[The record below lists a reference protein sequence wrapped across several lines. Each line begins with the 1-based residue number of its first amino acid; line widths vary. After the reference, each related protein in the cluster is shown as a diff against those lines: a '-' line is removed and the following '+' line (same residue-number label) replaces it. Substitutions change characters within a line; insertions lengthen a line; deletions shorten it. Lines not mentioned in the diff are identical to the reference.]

1 MSRIYLNTLSGQVL
15 EDAGMELGIQMFIEE

>member
-15 EDAGMELGIQMFIEE
+15 EDTGMELGMQMFIEE